1 MRTQFRNPMFDK
13 FYLSIEIALRWEEEE
28 EEEGEASSEAR
39 VTSIMVLTTHHTAG
53 QIPDTGD
60 SKNCNYLF

>member
-28 EEEGEASSEAR
+28 EGEPSSEAR